1 VYKMTRKSIS
11 PSVIEKPQDS
21 KKTLAKLFTY
31 VTEVKWLFVCAIIL
45 TLSANGLQLLGPKL
59 TGNVI
64 DIISLNEDPNAW
76 NNVLVYVFWML
87 VLYILSS
94 ILMYA
99 LSSLMIYISQKIVV
113 RMRQDLF
120 NKFLD
125 LPVSYFDK
133 HQIGDMLSR
142 ISYDIDTI
150 NTSLSSD
157 LVQLF
162 GSMIVVI
169 GAFMMML
176 WISLPLLS
184 VFFITIPLSILTTR
198 YLAKRTR
205 PLFRE
210 RSRKLGDMNGYV
222 EETIS
227 GLKTIKAYSQQDTM
241 YSNFKD
247 KNNDASEAYYKAD
260 YYGSIVGPT
269 VGFINNISLTLISVF
284 GSILFLFNM
293 ITIGNISSFLLYS
306 RKFSGPISESAN
318 MIAELQSTLAA
329 AERVFRVLD
338 EPIEKIVENPII
350 LNKPIQGHVQFDQV
364 SFRYLPNKPVLKD
377 VNLNIK
383 PGSLVAIV
391 GPTGAGKTTLI
402 NLIMRFYS
410 PDSGRILID
419 NVDIA
424 QLSQEELRSTFSM
437 VLQDSWL
444 FHGSIYDNL
453 IYGNEHAT
461 KEEVIRIAKEVHI
474 HNFIER
480 TKNGYD
486 TLISDDGVNISKGQR
501 QLITIARAMLA
512 NKPMIILDEAT
523 SNVDTLT
530 EKRIQSAM
538 IKLMQN
544 KTCFVIAH
552 RLSTIINA
560 DIICV
565 VHDGNVVEQGNH
577 HDLMAKKGHYYHLYM
592 AQFA

>member
-1 VYKMTRKSIS
+1 MSRRSSS
-11 PSVIEKPQDS
+11 PSVIEKPQDT
-21 KKTLAKLFTY
+21 KKTLRKLLTY
-31 VTEVKWLFVCAIIL
+31 VKEVKWLFILAIIL
-45 TLSANGLQLLGPKL
+45 TLIANGLQLLGPFL

-64 DIISLNEDPNAW
+64 DLISDINQI
-76 NNVLVYVFWML
+76 NVWEKVIQL
-87 VLYILSS
+87 VLLMFIVYLISS
-94 ILMYA
+94 ILMYL
-99 LSSLMIYISQKIVV
+99 LSSLMITISQKIVV
-113 RMRQDLF
+113 NMRQDLF
-120 NKFLD
+120 NKFVD
-125 LPVSYFDK
+125 LPISYFDR
-133 HQIGDMLSR
+133 HQIGDLLSR

-162 GSMIVVI
+162 GSFVVVI
-169 GAFMMML
+169 GAFVMML

-184 VFFITIPLSILTTR
+184 VFFITIPLSIFTTQ

-205 PLFRE
+205 PLFRD
-210 RSRKLGDMNGYV
+210 RSRKLGDMNGFV

-227 GLKTIKAYSQQDTM
+227 GLKTIKAYSQQDSM
-241 YSNFKD
+241 FEDFKQ
-247 KNNDASEAYYKAD
+247 KNKDASDAYYKAD

-284 GSILFLFNM
+284 GSILFLLNF

-318 MIAELQSTLAA
+318 MVAELQSTLAA

-338 EPIEKIVENPII
+338 EPIEKDIEHPI
-350 LNKPIQGHVQFDQV
+350 LLDQPIHGDIQFKQV
-364 SFRYLPNKPVLKD
+364 DFGYYVDKPVLKD

-383 PGSLVAIV
+383 AGSLVAIV

-402 NLIMRFYS
+402 NLLMRFYS
-410 PDSGRILID
+410 PDHGMIL
-419 NVDIA
+419 VDGKDISK
-424 QLSQEELRSTFSM
+424 LSTHDLRSSFAM

-453 IYGNEHAT
+453 IYGNEHASM
-461 KEEVIRIAKEVHI
+461 EDVIRIAKEVHI

-480 TKNGYD
+480 SKNGYE
-486 TLISDDGVNISKGQR
+486 TLISDDGVNLSKGQR

-512 NKPMIILDEAT
+512 KKPMIILDEAT

-538 IKLMQN
+538 QKLMHD

-560 DIICV
+560 DIILV
-565 VHDGNVVEQGNH
+565 VHDGNIVEQGTH
-577 HDLMAKKGHYYHLYM
+577 KELMLNKGHYYHLYM

>member
-1 VYKMTRKSIS
+1 MSRRSSS
-11 PSVIEKPQDS
+11 PTVIEKPQDT
-21 KKTLAKLFTY
+21 KKTLRTLFTY
-31 VTEVKWLFVCAIIL
+31 VKDVKWLFVLAIVL
-45 TLSANGLQLLGPKL
+45 TLVANGLQLLGPYL

-64 DIISLNEDPNAW
+64 DLISDTTQI
-76 NNVLVYVFWML
+76 NVWDRVVQLVGLMFIVYL
-87 VLYILSS
+87 VSS
-94 ILMYA
+94 ILMYV
-99 LSSLMIYISQKIVV
+99 LSSLMITISQKIVV
-113 RMRQDLF
+113 KMRQDLF
-120 NKFLD
+120 NKFVD
-125 LPVSYFDK
+125 LSISYFDR
-133 HQIGDMLSR
+133 HQIGDLLSR

-162 GSMIVVI
+162 GSFVVVI
-169 GAFMMML
+169 GAFVMML

-184 VFFITIPLSILTTR
+184 VFFITIPLSILTTQ
-198 YLAKRTR
+198 YLTKRTR
-205 PLFRE
+205 PLFRD
-210 RSRKLGDMNGYV
+210 RSRKLGDMNGFV

-227 GLKTIKAYSQQDTM
+227 GLKTIKAYSQQDSM
-241 YSNFKD
+241 YDDFKQ
-247 KNNDASEAYYKAD
+247 KNKDASDAYYKAD

-284 GSILFLFNM
+284 GSILFLFSF

-318 MIAELQSTLAA
+318 MVAELQSTLAA

-338 EPIEKIVENPII
+338 EPIEKDIENPIQ
-350 LNKPIQGHVQFDQV
+350 LDKPVQGDIQFNQV
-364 SFRYLPNKPVLKD
+364 NFGYYSDKPVLKD

-383 PGSLVAIV
+383 AGSLVAIV

-402 NLIMRFYS
+402 NLLMRFYT
-410 PDSGRILID
+410 PNSGKIY
-419 NVDIA
+419 VDGKDIS
-424 QLSQEELRSTFSM
+424 QLSTHDLRSSFSM

-453 IYGNEHAT
+453 IYGNEHAS
-461 KEEVIRIAKEVHI
+461 KEDVIRIAKEVHI

-480 TKNGYD
+480 SKYGYD
-486 TLISDDGVNISKGQR
+486 TLISDDGVNLSKGQR

-538 IKLMQN
+538 KKLMYD

-560 DIICV
+560 DIILV
-565 VHDGNVVEQGNH
+565 VHDGNIVEQGTH
-577 HDLMAKKGHYYHLYM
+577 QTLMSNKGHYYHLYM

>member
-1 VYKMTRKSIS
+1 MSRRSSS
-11 PSVIEKPQDS
+11 PTVIEKPQDT
-21 KKTLAKLFTY
+21 KKTLRKLFTY
-31 VTEVKWLFVCAIIL
+31 VKEVKWLFILAIIL
-45 TLSANGLQLLGPKL
+45 TLIANGLQLLGPFL

-64 DIISLNEDPNAW
+64 DLISDINQI
-76 NNVLVYVFWML
+76 NVWEKVIQL
-87 VLYILSS
+87 VLLMFIVYLVSS
-94 ILMYA
+94 ILMYL
-99 LSSLMIYISQKIVV
+99 LSSLMITISQKIVV
-113 RMRQDLF
+113 NMRQDLF
-120 NKFLD
+120 NKFVD
-125 LPVSYFDK
+125 LPISYFDR
-133 HQIGDMLSR
+133 HQIGDLLSR

-162 GSMIVVI
+162 GSFVVVI
-169 GAFMMML
+169 GAFVMML

-184 VFFITIPLSILTTR
+184 VFFITIPLSIFTTQ

-205 PLFRE
+205 PLFRD
-210 RSRKLGDMNGYV
+210 RSRKLGDMNGFV

-227 GLKTIKAYSQQDTM
+227 GLKTIKAYSQQDSM
-241 YSNFKD
+241 FDDFKQ
-247 KNNDASEAYYKAD
+247 KNKDASDAYYKAD

-284 GSILFLFNM
+284 GSILFLFNF

-318 MIAELQSTLAA
+318 MVAELQSTLAA

-338 EPIEKIVENPII
+338 EPIEKDIEH
-350 LNKPIQGHVQFDQV
+350 PIQLDQPIHGDIQFKQV
-364 SFRYLPNKPVLKD
+364 DFGYYVDKPVLKD
-377 VNLNIK
+377 VNLDIK
-383 PGSLVAIV
+383 AGSLVAIV

-402 NLIMRFYS
+402 NLLMRFYS
-410 PDSGRILID
+410 PDHGMIL
-419 NVDIA
+419 VDGKDISK
-424 QLSQEELRSTFSM
+424 LSTHDLRSSFAM

-453 IYGNEHAT
+453 IYGNEHASM
-461 KEEVIRIAKEVHI
+461 EDVIRIAKEVHI

-480 TKNGYD
+480 SKNGYE
-486 TLISDDGVNISKGQR
+486 TLISDDGVNLSKGQR

-538 IKLMQN
+538 QKLMHD

-560 DIICV
+560 DIILV
-565 VHDGNVVEQGNH
+565 VHDGNIVEQGTHNE
-577 HDLMAKKGHYYHLYM
+577 LMLNKGHYYHLYM

>member
-1 VYKMTRKSIS
+1 MTRKSIS
-11 PSVIEKPQDS
+11 PSVIEKPQDT
-21 KKTLAKLFTY
+21 KQTLIKLFSY
-31 VTEVKWLFVCAIIL
+31 VNDVKWLFVVAIVL
-45 TLSANGLQLLGPKL
+45 TISANALQLLGPYL

-64 DIISLNEDPNAW
+64 DLISQPSDQVW
-76 NNVLVYVFWML
+76 NMVIQNILWMLGVYV
-87 VLYILSS
+87 LSS
-94 ILMYA
+94 VLMYA

-113 RMRQDLF
+113 NMRQDLSD
-120 NKFLD
+120 KFLD

-150 NTSLSSD
+150 NTSLSTD

-162 GSMIVVI
+162 GSFIVVI
-169 GAFMMML
+169 GAFGMML
-176 WISLPLLS
+176 WISLPLLT
-184 VFFITIPLSILTTR
+184 VFFITIPLSILTTSF
-198 YLAKRTR
+198 LTKRTR

-222 EETIS
+222 EETLS

-241 YSNFKD
+241 YSSFKE
-247 KNNDASEAYYKAD
+247 KNYEASEAYYKAD

-284 GSILFLFNM
+284 GSILYLVNM
-293 ITIGNISSFLLYS
+293 ISIGNISSFILYS
-306 RKFSGPISESAN
+306 RKFSGPISEAAN

-329 AERVFRVLD
+329 AERVFRVLN
-338 EPIEKIVENPII
+338 EPIEVDVQTSIE
-350 LNKPIQGHVQFDQV
+350 LNDDVQGDVQFEHV
-364 SFRYLPNKPVLKD
+364 NFSYLPNKPVLKD
-377 VNLNIK
+377 VNLEVK
-383 PGSLVAIV
+383 AGSLVAIV

-402 NLIMRFYS
+402 NLIMRFYQ
-410 PDSGRILID
+410 PDSGIIR
-419 NVDIA
+419 VDGNDISKLTLN
-424 QLSQEELRSTFSM
+424 QLRTKFSM

-444 FHGSIYDNL
+444 FHGSIYENL

-461 KEEVIRIAKEVHI
+461 KEDVIRIAKEVHI

-480 TKNGYD
+480 CKDGYD
-486 TLISDDGVNISKGQR
+486 TLVTDDGVNLSKGQR

-538 IKLMQN
+538 KKLMAG

-560 DIICV
+560 DIILV
-565 VHDGNVVEQGNH
+565 VHDGNIVEQGS
-577 HDLMAKKGHYYHLYM
+577 HDELMLKKGHYYHLYM

>member
-1 VYKMTRKSIS
+1 MTRKSIN
-11 PSVIEKPQDS
+11 PSVIEKPHDTKQ
-21 KKTLAKLFTY
+21 TLKKLFSY
-31 VTEVKWLFVCAIIL
+31 VNNVKWLFIVAIIL
-45 TLSANGLQLLGPKL
+45 TISANALQLLGPYL

-64 DIISLNEDPNAW
+64 DLISKPSDQIW
-76 NNVLVYVFWML
+76 NLVIQNILSMLGVYV
-87 VLYILSS
+87 LSS

-113 RMRQDLF
+113 KMRQDLSD
-120 NKFLD
+120 KFLD

-162 GSMIVVI
+162 GSFIVVL
-169 GAFMMML
+169 GAFGMML
-176 WISLPLLS
+176 WISLPLLT
-184 VFFITIPLSILTTR
+184 VFFITIPLSILTTSF
-198 YLAKRTR
+198 LTQRTR

-222 EETIS
+222 EETLS

-241 YSNFKD
+241 YSTFKG
-247 KNNDASEAYYKAD
+247 KNYEASEAYYKAD

-284 GSILFLFNM
+284 GSILYLFNM
-293 ITIGNISSFLLYS
+293 ISIGNISSFILYS
-306 RKFSGPISESAN
+306 RKFSGPISEAAN

-329 AERVFRVLD
+329 AERVFRVLN
-338 EPIEKIVENPII
+338 EPIEYDVQTSIE
-350 LNKPIQGHVQFDQV
+350 LTQDIQGNIQFEHVNF
-364 SFRYLPNKPVLKD
+364 SYIPNKPVLKD
-377 VNLNIK
+377 VNLDIK
-383 PGSLVAIV
+383 AGSLVAIV

-402 NLIMRFYS
+402 NLIMRFYQ
-410 PDSGRILID
+410 PDSGIIR
-419 NVDIA
+419 VDGNDISKLTLN
-424 QLSQEELRSTFSM
+424 QVRTKFSM

-444 FHGSIYDNL
+444 FHGSIYENL

-461 KEEVIRIAKEVHI
+461 KEDVIRIAKEVHI

-480 TKNGYD
+480 CKDGYD
-486 TLISDDGVNISKGQR
+486 ILITDDGVNLSKGQR

-538 IKLMQN
+538 KKLMAD

-560 DIICV
+560 DIILV
-565 VHDGNVVEQGNH
+565 VHDGNIVEQGS
-577 HDLMAKKGHYYHLYM
+577 HDELILKKGHYYHLYM
-592 AQFA
+592 AQFS

>member
-1 VYKMTRKSIS
+1 MTRKSIS
-11 PSVIEKPQDS
+11 PSVIEKPQDT
-21 KKTLAKLFTY
+21 KQTLIKLFSY
-31 VTEVKWLFVCAIIL
+31 VNDVKWLFVVAIVL
-45 TLSANGLQLLGPKL
+45 TISANALQLLGPYL

-64 DIISLNEDPNAW
+64 DLISQPSDQVW
-76 NNVLVYVFWML
+76 NMVIRNILWMLGVYV
-87 VLYILSS
+87 LSS
-94 ILMYA
+94 VLMYA

-113 RMRQDLF
+113 NMRQDLSD
-120 NKFLD
+120 KFLD

-150 NTSLSSD
+150 NTSLSTD

-162 GSMIVVI
+162 GSFIVVI
-169 GAFMMML
+169 GAFGMML
-176 WISLPLLS
+176 WISLPLLT
-184 VFFITIPLSILTTR
+184 VFFITIPLSILTTSF
-198 YLAKRTR
+198 LTKRTR

-222 EETIS
+222 EETLS

-241 YSNFKD
+241 YSSFKE
-247 KNNDASEAYYKAD
+247 KNYEASEAYYKAD

-284 GSILFLFNM
+284 GSILYLVNM
-293 ITIGNISSFLLYS
+293 ISIGNISSFILYS
-306 RKFSGPISESAN
+306 RKFSGPISEAAN

-329 AERVFRVLD
+329 AERVFRVLN
-338 EPIEKIVENPII
+338 EPIEVDVQTSIE
-350 LNKPIQGHVQFDQV
+350 LNDDVQGDVQFEHV
-364 SFRYLPNKPVLKD
+364 NFSYLPNKPVLKD
-377 VNLNIK
+377 VNLEVK
-383 PGSLVAIV
+383 AGSLVAIV

-402 NLIMRFYS
+402 NLIMRFYQ
-410 PDSGRILID
+410 PDSGIIR
-419 NVDIA
+419 VDGNDISKLTLN
-424 QLSQEELRSTFSM
+424 QLRTKFSM

-444 FHGSIYDNL
+444 FHGSIYENL

-461 KEEVIRIAKEVHI
+461 KEDVIRIAKEVHI

-480 TKNGYD
+480 CKDGYD
-486 TLISDDGVNISKGQR
+486 TLVTDDGVNLSKGQR

-538 IKLMQN
+538 KKLMAG

-560 DIICV
+560 DIILV
-565 VHDGNVVEQGNH
+565 VHDGNIVEQGS
-577 HDLMAKKGHYYHLYM
+577 HDELMLKKGHYYHLYM

>member
-1 VYKMTRKSIS
+1 MTRKSIS
-11 PSVIEKPQDS
+11 PSVIEKPQDT
-21 KKTLAKLFTY
+21 KQTLIKLFSY
-31 VTEVKWLFVCAIIL
+31 VNDVKWLFVVAIVL
-45 TLSANGLQLLGPKL
+45 TISANALQLLGPYL

-64 DIISLNEDPNAW
+64 DLISQPSDQVW
-76 NNVLVYVFWML
+76 NMVIQNILWMLGVYV
-87 VLYILSS
+87 LSS

-113 RMRQDLF
+113 NMRQDLSD
-120 NKFLD
+120 KFLD

-150 NTSLSSD
+150 NTSLSTD

-162 GSMIVVI
+162 GSFIVVI
-169 GAFMMML
+169 GAFGMML
-176 WISLPLLS
+176 WISLPLLT
-184 VFFITIPLSILTTR
+184 VFFITIPLSILTTSF
-198 YLAKRTR
+198 LTKRTR

-222 EETIS
+222 EETLS

-241 YSNFKD
+241 YSSFKE
-247 KNNDASEAYYKAD
+247 KNYEASEAYYKAD

-284 GSILFLFNM
+284 GSILYLVNM
-293 ITIGNISSFLLYS
+293 ISIGNISSFILYS
-306 RKFSGPISESAN
+306 RKFSGPISEAAN

-329 AERVFRVLD
+329 AERVFRVLN
-338 EPIEKIVENPII
+338 EPIEVDVQTSIE
-350 LNKPIQGHVQFDQV
+350 LNDDVQGDVQFEHV
-364 SFRYLPNKPVLKD
+364 NFSYLPNKPVLKD
-377 VNLNIK
+377 VNLEVK
-383 PGSLVAIV
+383 AGSLVAIV

-402 NLIMRFYS
+402 NLIMRFYQL
-410 PDSGRILID
+410 DSGIIR
-419 NVDIA
+419 VDGNDISKLTLN
-424 QLSQEELRSTFSM
+424 QLRTKFSM

-444 FHGSIYDNL
+444 FHGSIYENL

-461 KEEVIRIAKEVHI
+461 KEDVIRIAKEVHI

-480 TKNGYD
+480 CKDGYD
-486 TLISDDGVNISKGQR
+486 TLVTDDGVNLSKGQR

-538 IKLMQN
+538 KKLMAG

-560 DIICV
+560 DIILV
-565 VHDGNVVEQGNH
+565 VHDGNIVEQGS
-577 HDLMAKKGHYYHLYM
+577 HDELMLKKGHYYHLYM

>member
-1 VYKMTRKSIS
+1 MTRKSIS

-21 KKTLAKLFTY
+21 KKTLTKLFTY
-31 VTEVKWLFVCAIIL
+31 VTEVKWLFICAIIL

-59 TGNVI
+59 TGIVI
-64 DIISLNEDPNAW
+64 DIISVNQDPNAW
-76 NNVLVYVFWML
+76 ENVLFYVFWML
-87 VLYILSS
+87 VLYIISS

-169 GAFMMML
+169 GAFVMML
-176 WISLPLLS
+176 WISLPLLT

-198 YLAKRTR
+198 FLSKRTR

-241 YSNFKD
+241 YSNFKE
-247 KNNDASEAYYKAD
+247 KNYDASEAYYKAD

-338 EPIEKIVENPII
+338 EPIEKIVENPLI
-350 LNKPIQGHVQFDQV
+350 LNKPIQGHVQFENV
-364 SFRYLPNKPVLKD
+364 SFGYLPNKPVLKD

-461 KEEVIRIAKEVHI
+461 KEDVIRIAKEVHI

>member
-1 VYKMTRKSIS
+1 MTRKSIS

-21 KKTLAKLFTY
+21 KKTLTKLFTY
-31 VTEVKWLFVCAIIL
+31 VTEVKWLFICAIIL

-64 DIISLNEDPNAW
+64 DIISVNQDPNAW
-76 NNVLVYVFWML
+76 ENVLFYVFWML
-87 VLYILSS
+87 VLYIISS

-162 GSMIVVI
+162 GSMIVVV
-169 GAFMMML
+169 GAFFMML
-176 WISLPLLS
+176 WISLPLLT

-198 YLAKRTR
+198 FLTKRTR

-241 YSNFKD
+241 FSNFKE
-247 KNNDASEAYYKAD
+247 KNYDASEAYYKAD

-338 EPIEKIVENPII
+338 EPIEKIVENPLI
-350 LNKPIQGHVQFDQV
+350 LNKPIQGHVQFENV
-364 SFRYLPNKPVLKD
+364 SFGYLPNKSVLKD

-461 KEEVIRIAKEVHI
+461 KEDVIRIAKEVHI

>member
-1 VYKMTRKSIS
+1 MTRKSIS
-11 PSVIEKPQDS
+11 PSVIEKPQDT
-21 KKTLAKLFTY
+21 KQTLIKLFSY
-31 VTEVKWLFVCAIIL
+31 VNDVKWLFVVAIVL
-45 TLSANGLQLLGPKL
+45 TISANALQLLGPFL

-64 DIISLNEDPNAW
+64 DLISQPSDQVW
-76 NNVLVYVFWML
+76 NMVIQNILWMLGVYV
-87 VLYILSS
+87 LSS
-94 ILMYA
+94 VLMYA

-113 RMRQDLF
+113 NMRQDLSD
-120 NKFLD
+120 KFLD

-150 NTSLSSD
+150 NTSLSTD

-162 GSMIVVI
+162 GSFIVVI
-169 GAFMMML
+169 GAFGMML
-176 WISLPLLS
+176 WISLPLLT
-184 VFFITIPLSILTTR
+184 VFFITIPLSILTTSF
-198 YLAKRTR
+198 LTKRTR

-222 EETIS
+222 EETLS

-241 YSNFKD
+241 YSSFKE
-247 KNNDASEAYYKAD
+247 KNYEASEAYYKAD

-284 GSILFLFNM
+284 GSILYLVNM
-293 ITIGNISSFLLYS
+293 ISIGNISSFILYS
-306 RKFSGPISESAN
+306 RKFSGPISEAAN

-329 AERVFRVLD
+329 AERVFRVLN
-338 EPIEKIVENPII
+338 EPIEVDVQTSIE
-350 LNKPIQGHVQFDQV
+350 LNDDVQGDVQFEHV
-364 SFRYLPNKPVLKD
+364 NFSYLPNKPVLKD
-377 VNLNIK
+377 VNLEVK
-383 PGSLVAIV
+383 AGSLVAIV

-402 NLIMRFYS
+402 NLIMRFYQL
-410 PDSGRILID
+410 DSGIIR
-419 NVDIA
+419 VDGNDISKLTLN
-424 QLSQEELRSTFSM
+424 QLRTKFSM

-444 FHGSIYDNL
+444 FHGSIYENL

-461 KEEVIRIAKEVHI
+461 KEDVIRIAKEVHI

-480 TKNGYD
+480 CKDGYD
-486 TLISDDGVNISKGQR
+486 TLVTDDGVNLSKGQR

-538 IKLMQN
+538 KKLMAG

-560 DIICV
+560 DIILV
-565 VHDGNVVEQGNH
+565 VHDGNIVEQGS
-577 HDLMAKKGHYYHLYM
+577 HDELMLKKGHYYHLYM

>member
-1 VYKMTRKSIS
+1 MTRKSIS
-11 PSVIEKPQDS
+11 PSVIEKPQDT
-21 KKTLAKLFTY
+21 KQTLIKLFSY
-31 VTEVKWLFVCAIIL
+31 VNDVKWLFVVAIVL
-45 TLSANGLQLLGPKL
+45 TISANALQLLGPFL

-64 DIISLNEDPNAW
+64 DLISQPSDQVW
-76 NNVLVYVFWML
+76 NMVIQNILWMLGVYV
-87 VLYILSS
+87 LSS
-94 ILMYA
+94 VLMYA

-113 RMRQDLF
+113 NMRQDLSD
-120 NKFLD
+120 KFLD

-150 NTSLSSD
+150 NTSLSTD

-162 GSMIVVI
+162 GSFIVVI
-169 GAFMMML
+169 GAFGMML
-176 WISLPLLS
+176 WISLPLLT
-184 VFFITIPLSILTTR
+184 VFFITIPLSILTTSF
-198 YLAKRTR
+198 LTKRTR

-222 EETIS
+222 EETLS

-241 YSNFKD
+241 YSSFKE
-247 KNNDASEAYYKAD
+247 KNYEASEAYYKAD

-284 GSILFLFNM
+284 GSILYLVNM
-293 ITIGNISSFLLYS
+293 ISIGNISSFILYS
-306 RKFSGPISESAN
+306 RKFSGPISEAAN

-329 AERVFRVLD
+329 AERVFRVLN
-338 EPIEKIVENPII
+338 EPIEVDVQTSIE
-350 LNKPIQGHVQFDQV
+350 LNDDVQGDVQFEHV
-364 SFRYLPNKPVLKD
+364 NFSYLSNKPVLKD
-377 VNLNIK
+377 VNLEVK
-383 PGSLVAIV
+383 AGSLVAIV

-402 NLIMRFYS
+402 NLIMRFYQ
-410 PDSGRILID
+410 PDSGIIR
-419 NVDIA
+419 VDGNDISKLTLN
-424 QLSQEELRSTFSM
+424 QLRTKFSM

-444 FHGSIYDNL
+444 FHGSIYENL

-461 KEEVIRIAKEVHI
+461 KEDVIRIAKEVHI

-480 TKNGYD
+480 CKDGYD
-486 TLISDDGVNISKGQR
+486 TLVTDDGVNLSKGQR

-538 IKLMQN
+538 KKLMAG

-560 DIICV
+560 DIILV
-565 VHDGNVVEQGNH
+565 VHDGNIVEQGS
-577 HDLMAKKGHYYHLYM
+577 HDELMLKKGHYYHLYM

>member
-1 VYKMTRKSIS
+1 MTRKSIS
-11 PSVIEKPQDS
+11 PSVIEKPQDT
-21 KKTLAKLFTY
+21 KQTLIKLFSY
-31 VTEVKWLFVCAIIL
+31 VNDVKWLFVVAIVL
-45 TLSANGLQLLGPKL
+45 TISANALQLLGPYL

-64 DIISLNEDPNAW
+64 DLISQPSDQVW
-76 NNVLVYVFWML
+76 NMVIQNILWMLGVYV
-87 VLYILSS
+87 LSS
-94 ILMYA
+94 VLMYA

-113 RMRQDLF
+113 NMRQDLS

-150 NTSLSSD
+150 NTSLSTD

-162 GSMIVVI
+162 GSFIVVI
-169 GAFMMML
+169 GAFGMML
-176 WISLPLLS
+176 WISLPLLT
-184 VFFITIPLSILTTR
+184 VFFITIPLSILTTSF
-198 YLAKRTR
+198 LTKRTR

-222 EETIS
+222 EETLS

-241 YSNFKD
+241 YSSFKE
-247 KNNDASEAYYKAD
+247 KNYEASEAYYKAD

-284 GSILFLFNM
+284 GSILYLVNM
-293 ITIGNISSFLLYS
+293 ISIGNISSFILYS
-306 RKFSGPISESAN
+306 RKFSGPISEAAN

-329 AERVFRVLD
+329 AERVFRVLN
-338 EPIEKIVENPII
+338 EPIEVDVQTSIE
-350 LNKPIQGHVQFDQV
+350 LNDDVQGDVQFEHV
-364 SFRYLPNKPVLKD
+364 NFSYLPNKPVLKD
-377 VNLNIK
+377 VNLEVK
-383 PGSLVAIV
+383 AGSLVAIV

-402 NLIMRFYS
+402 NLIMRFYQ
-410 PDSGRILID
+410 PDSGIIR
-419 NVDIA
+419 VDGNDISKLTLN
-424 QLSQEELRSTFSM
+424 QLRTKFSM

-444 FHGSIYDNL
+444 FHGSIYENL

-461 KEEVIRIAKEVHI
+461 KEDVIRIAKEVHI

-480 TKNGYD
+480 CKDGYD
-486 TLISDDGVNISKGQR
+486 TLVTDDGVNLSKGQR

-538 IKLMQN
+538 KKLMAG

-560 DIICV
+560 DIILV
-565 VHDGNVVEQGNH
+565 VHDGNIVEQGSHNE
-577 HDLMAKKGHYYHLYM
+577 LMLKKGHYYHLYM

>member
-1 VYKMTRKSIS
+1 MTRKSIS

-21 KKTLAKLFTY
+21 KKTLTKLFTY
-31 VTEVKWLFVCAIIL
+31 VTEVKWLFICAIIL

-64 DIISLNEDPNAW
+64 DIISVNQDPNAW
-76 NNVLVYVFWML
+76 ENVLFYVFWML
-87 VLYILSS
+87 VLYIISS

-162 GSMIVVI
+162 GSMIVVV
-169 GAFMMML
+169 GAFFMML
-176 WISLPLLS
+176 WISLPLLT

-198 YLAKRTR
+198 FLTKRTR

-241 YSNFKD
+241 FSNFKE
-247 KNNDASEAYYKAD
+247 KNYDASEAYYKAD

-338 EPIEKIVENPII
+338 EPIEKIVENPLI
-350 LNKPIQGHVQFDQV
+350 LNKPIQGHVQFENV
-364 SFRYLPNKPVLKD
+364 SFGYLPNKPVLKD
-377 VNLNIK
+377 VNLNIR

-461 KEEVIRIAKEVHI
+461 KEDVIRIAKEVHI

>member
-1 VYKMTRKSIS
+1 MTRKSIS
-11 PSVIEKPQDS
+11 PSVIEKPQDT
-21 KKTLAKLFTY
+21 KQTLIKLFSY
-31 VTEVKWLFVCAIIL
+31 VNDVKWLFVVAIVL
-45 TLSANGLQLLGPKL
+45 TISANALQLLGPYL

-64 DIISLNEDPNAW
+64 DLISQPSDQVW
-76 NNVLVYVFWML
+76 NMVIQNILWMLGVYV
-87 VLYILSS
+87 LSS

-113 RMRQDLF
+113 NMRQDLSD
-120 NKFLD
+120 KFLD

-150 NTSLSSD
+150 NTSLSTD

-162 GSMIVVI
+162 GSFIVVI
-169 GAFMMML
+169 GAFGMML
-176 WISLPLLS
+176 WISLPLLT
-184 VFFITIPLSILTTR
+184 VFFITIPLSILTTSF
-198 YLAKRTR
+198 LTKRTR

-222 EETIS
+222 EETLS

-241 YSNFKD
+241 YSRFKE
-247 KNNDASEAYYKAD
+247 KNYEASEAYYKAD

-284 GSILFLFNM
+284 GSILYLVNM
-293 ITIGNISSFLLYS
+293 ISIGNISSFILYS
-306 RKFSGPISESAN
+306 RKFSGPISEAAN

-329 AERVFRVLD
+329 AERVFRVLN
-338 EPIEKIVENPII
+338 EPIEVDVQTSIE
-350 LNKPIQGHVQFDQV
+350 LNDDVQGDVQFEHV
-364 SFRYLPNKPVLKD
+364 NFSYLPNKPVLKD
-377 VNLNIK
+377 VNLEVK
-383 PGSLVAIV
+383 AGSLVAIV

-402 NLIMRFYS
+402 NLIMRFYQ
-410 PDSGRILID
+410 PDSGIIR
-419 NVDIA
+419 VDGNDISKLTLN
-424 QLSQEELRSTFSM
+424 QLRTKFSM

-444 FHGSIYDNL
+444 FHGSIYENL

-461 KEEVIRIAKEVHI
+461 KEDVIRIAKEVHI

-480 TKNGYD
+480 CKDGYD
-486 TLISDDGVNISKGQR
+486 TLVTDDGVNLSKGQR

-538 IKLMQN
+538 KKLMAG

-560 DIICV
+560 DIILV
-565 VHDGNVVEQGNH
+565 VHDGNIVEQGS
-577 HDLMAKKGHYYHLYM
+577 HDELMLKKGHYYHLYM

>member
-1 VYKMTRKSIS
+1 MTRKSIS

-21 KKTLAKLFTY
+21 KKTLTKLFTY
-31 VTEVKWLFVCAIIL
+31 VTEVKWLFICAIIL

-64 DIISLNEDPNAW
+64 DIISVNQDPNAW
-76 NNVLVYVFWML
+76 ENVLFYVFWML
-87 VLYILSS
+87 VLYIISS

-125 LPVSYFDK
+125 LPVSYFDE

-162 GSMIVVI
+162 GSMIVVV
-169 GAFMMML
+169 GAFFMML
-176 WISLPLLS
+176 WISLPLLT

-198 YLAKRTR
+198 FLTKRTR

-241 YSNFKD
+241 FSNFKE
-247 KNNDASEAYYKAD
+247 KNYDASEAYYKAD

-338 EPIEKIVENPII
+338 EPIEKIVENPLI
-350 LNKPIQGHVQFDQV
+350 LNKPIQGHVQFENV
-364 SFRYLPNKPVLKD
+364 SFGYLPNKPVLKD

-461 KEEVIRIAKEVHI
+461 KEDVIRIAKEVHI

>member
-1 VYKMTRKSIS
+1 MTRKSIS

-21 KKTLAKLFTY
+21 KKTLTKLFTY
-31 VTEVKWLFVCAIIL
+31 VTEVKWLFICAIIL

-64 DIISLNEDPNAW
+64 DIISVNQDPNAW
-76 NNVLVYVFWML
+76 ENVLFYVFCML
-87 VLYILSS
+87 VLYIISS

-162 GSMIVVI
+162 GSMIVVV
-169 GAFMMML
+169 GAFFMML
-176 WISLPLLS
+176 WISLPLLT

-198 YLAKRTR
+198 FLTKRTR

-241 YSNFKD
+241 FSNFKE
-247 KNNDASEAYYKAD
+247 KNYDASEAYYKAD

-338 EPIEKIVENPII
+338 EPIEKIVENPLI
-350 LNKPIQGHVQFDQV
+350 LNKPIQGHVQFENV
-364 SFRYLPNKPVLKD
+364 SFGYLPNKPVLKD

-461 KEEVIRIAKEVHI
+461 KEDVIRIAKVVHI

>member
-1 VYKMTRKSIS
+1 MTRKSIS

-21 KKTLAKLFTY
+21 KKTLTKLFTY
-31 VTEVKWLFVCAIIL
+31 VTEVKWLFICAIIL

-64 DIISLNEDPNAW
+64 DIISVNQDPNAW
-76 NNVLVYVFWML
+76 ENVLFYVFWML
-87 VLYILSS
+87 VLYIISS

-99 LSSLMIYISQKIVV
+99 LSSSMIYISQKIVV

-162 GSMIVVI
+162 GSMIVVV
-169 GAFMMML
+169 GAFFMML
-176 WISLPLLS
+176 WISLPLLT

-198 YLAKRTR
+198 FLTKRTR

-241 YSNFKD
+241 FSNFKE
-247 KNNDASEAYYKAD
+247 KNYDASEAYYKAD

-338 EPIEKIVENPII
+338 EPIEKIVENPLI
-350 LNKPIQGHVQFDQV
+350 LNKPIQGHVQFENV
-364 SFRYLPNKPVLKD
+364 SFGYLPNKPVLKD

-461 KEEVIRIAKEVHI
+461 KEDVIRIAKEVHI

>member
-1 VYKMTRKSIS
+1 MTRKSIS

-21 KKTLAKLFTY
+21 KKTLTKLFTY
-31 VTEVKWLFVCAIIL
+31 VTEVKWLFICAIIL

-64 DIISLNEDPNAW
+64 DIISVNQDPNARE
-76 NNVLVYVFWML
+76 NVLIYVFWML
-87 VLYILSS
+87 VLYIISS

-162 GSMIVVI
+162 GSMIVVV
-169 GAFMMML
+169 GAFFMML
-176 WISLPLLS
+176 WISLPLLT

-198 YLAKRTR
+198 FLTKRTR

-241 YSNFKD
+241 FSNFKV
-247 KNNDASEAYYKAD
+247 KNYDASEAYYKAD

-284 GSILFLFNM
+284 GSNLFLFNM

-338 EPIEKIVENPII
+338 EPIEKIVENPLI
-350 LNKPIQGHVQFDQV
+350 LNKPIQGHVQFENV
-364 SFRYLPNKPVLKD
+364 SFGYLPNKPVLKD

-461 KEEVIRIAKEVHI
+461 KEDVIRIAKEVHI

>member
-1 VYKMTRKSIS
+1 MSRRSSS
-11 PSVIEKPQDS
+11 PTVIEKPQDT
-21 KKTLAKLFTY
+21 KKTLKTLFTY
-31 VTEVKWLFVCAIIL
+31 VKDVKLLFVLAIVL
-45 TLSANGLQLLGPKL
+45 TLVANGLQLLGPYL

-64 DIISLNEDPNAW
+64 DLISDNSQI
-76 NNVLVYVFWML
+76 NVWDRVVELVILMFIVYL
-87 VLYILSS
+87 VSS
-94 ILMYA
+94 ILMYV
-99 LSSLMIYISQKIVV
+99 LSSLMITISQKIVV
-113 RMRQDLF
+113 KMRQDLF
-120 NKFLD
+120 NKFVD
-125 LPVSYFDK
+125 LSISYFDR
-133 HQIGDMLSR
+133 HQIGDLLSR

-162 GSMIVVI
+162 GSFIVVI
-169 GAFMMML
+169 GAFLMML

-184 VFFITIPLSILTTR
+184 VFFITIPLSILTTQ
-198 YLAKRTR
+198 YLTKRTR
-205 PLFRE
+205 PLFRD
-210 RSRKLGDMNGYV
+210 RSRKLGDMNGFV

-227 GLKTIKAYSQQDTM
+227 GLKTIKAYSQQDSM
-241 YSNFKD
+241 YDDFKQ
-247 KNNDASEAYYKAD
+247 KNKDASDAYYKAD

-284 GSILFLFNM
+284 GSILFLFNF

-318 MIAELQSTLAA
+318 MVAELQSTLAA

-338 EPIEKIVENPII
+338 EPIEKDIENPIR
-350 LNKPIQGHVQFDQV
+350 LNKPVQGNIQFQQV
-364 SFRYLPNKPVLKD
+364 NFGYYPDKPVLKN
-377 VNLNIK
+377 VNLDIK
-383 PGSLVAIV
+383 AGSLVAIV

-402 NLIMRFYS
+402 NLIMRFYA
-410 PDSGRILID
+410 PNSGQIY
-419 NVDIA
+419 VDGKNIS
-424 QLSQEELRSTFSM
+424 QLSTHDLRSAFSM

-453 IYGNEHAT
+453 IYGNEHAS
-461 KEEVIRIAKEVHI
+461 KEDVIGIAKEVHI

-480 TKNGYD
+480 SKNGYD
-486 TLISDDGVNISKGQR
+486 TLISDDGVNLSKGQR

-538 IKLMQN
+538 KKLMHD

-560 DIICV
+560 DIILV
-565 VHDGNVVEQGNH
+565 VHDGNIVEQGTH
-577 HDLMAKKGHYYHLYM
+577 QDLMSNKGHYYHLYM

>member
-1 VYKMTRKSIS
+1 MTRKSIS
-11 PSVIEKPQDS
+11 PTVIEKPQDS

-31 VTEVKWLFVCAIIL
+31 VKEVKWLFMCAIIL
-45 TLSANGLQLLGPKL
+45 TISANGLQLLGPYL

-64 DIISLNEDPNAW
+64 DIISVNPDSNAW
-76 NNVLVYVFWML
+76 DRVLYYVFWML
-87 VLYILSS
+87 VLYIISS
-94 ILMYA
+94 VLMYA
-99 LSSLMIYISQKIVV
+99 LASLMIYISQKIVV
-113 RMRQDLF
+113 KMRQDLF

-125 LPVSYFDK
+125 LNVSYFDK

-169 GAFMMML
+169 GAFIMMF
-176 WISLPLLS
+176 WISLPLLT

-198 YLAKRTR
+198 FLSKRTR

-210 RSRKLGDMNGYV
+210 RSRKLGEMNGYV

-227 GLKTIKAYSQQDTM
+227 GLKTIKAYSQQESM
-241 YSNFKD
+241 YINFRE
-247 KNNDASEAYYKAD
+247 KNKEASEAYYKAD

-318 MIAELQSTLAA
+318 MVAELQSTLAA

-338 EPIEKIVENPII
+338 EPIETVVKNPIS
-350 LNKPIQGHVQFDQV
+350 LPKPAQGHIQFKNV
-364 SFRYLPNKPVLKD
+364 NFGYIPNNPVLKD
-377 VNLNIK
+377 VNLDIE

-391 GPTGAGKTTLI
+391 GPTGVGKTTLI

-410 PDSGRILID
+410 PDSGNIYVD
-419 NVDIA
+419 GVDISR
-424 QLSQEELRSTFSM
+424 LSQADLRSSFSL

-444 FHGSIYDNL
+444 FHGSIYENL

-461 KEEVIRIAKEVHI
+461 YDDVIRIAKEVHI

-486 TLISDDGVNISKGQR
+486 TLISDDGVNLSKGQR

-538 IKLMQN
+538 IKLMHE

-560 DIICV
+560 DTILV

-577 HDLMAKKGHYYHLYM
+577 TDLMAKKGHYYHLYM

>member
-1 VYKMTRKSIS
+1 MSRRSSS
-11 PSVIEKPQDS
+11 PSVIEKPQDT
-21 KKTLAKLFTY
+21 KKTLRKLLTY
-31 VTEVKWLFVCAIIL
+31 VKEVKWLFILAIIL
-45 TLSANGLQLLGPKL
+45 TLIANGLQLLGPFL

-64 DIISLNEDPNAW
+64 DLISDINQI
-76 NNVLVYVFWML
+76 NVWEKVIQL
-87 VLYILSS
+87 VLLMFIVYLISS
-94 ILMYA
+94 ILMYL
-99 LSSLMIYISQKIVV
+99 LSSLMITISQKIVV
-113 RMRQDLF
+113 NMRQDLF
-120 NKFLD
+120 NKFVD
-125 LPVSYFDK
+125 LPISYFDR
-133 HQIGDMLSR
+133 HQIGDLLSR

-162 GSMIVVI
+162 GSFVVVI
-169 GAFMMML
+169 GAFVMML

-184 VFFITIPLSILTTR
+184 VFFITIPLSIFTTQ

-205 PLFRE
+205 PLFRD
-210 RSRKLGDMNGYV
+210 RSRKLGDMNGFV

-227 GLKTIKAYSQQDTM
+227 GLKTIKAYSQQDSM
-241 YSNFKD
+241 FDDFKQ
-247 KNNDASEAYYKAD
+247 KNKDASDAYYKAD

-284 GSILFLFNM
+284 GSILFLLNF

-318 MIAELQSTLAA
+318 MVAELQSTLAA

-338 EPIEKIVENPII
+338 EPIEKDIEHPI
-350 LNKPIQGHVQFDQV
+350 LLDQPIHGDIQFKQV
-364 SFRYLPNKPVLKD
+364 DFGYYVDKPVLKD

-383 PGSLVAIV
+383 AGSLVAIV

-402 NLIMRFYS
+402 NLLMRFYS
-410 PDSGRILID
+410 PDHGMIL
-419 NVDIA
+419 VDGKDISK
-424 QLSQEELRSTFSM
+424 LSTHDLRSSFAM

-453 IYGNEHAT
+453 IYGNEHASM
-461 KEEVIRIAKEVHI
+461 EDVIRIAKEVHI

-480 TKNGYD
+480 SKNGYE
-486 TLISDDGVNISKGQR
+486 TLISDDGVNLSKGQR

-523 SNVDTLT
+523 SNVDTLA

-538 IKLMQN
+538 QKLMHD

-560 DIICV
+560 DIILV
-565 VHDGNVVEQGNH
+565 VHDGNIVEQGTH
-577 HDLMAKKGHYYHLYM
+577 KELMLNKGHYYHLYM

>member
-1 VYKMTRKSIS
+1 MTRKSIS

-21 KKTLAKLFTY
+21 KKTLTKLFTY

-64 DIISLNEDPNAW
+64 DIISVNQDPNAW
-76 NNVLVYVFWML
+76 ENVLFYVFWML
-87 VLYILSS
+87 ILYIISS

-162 GSMIVVI
+162 GSMIVVV
-169 GAFMMML
+169 GAFFMML
-176 WISLPLLS
+176 WISLPLLT

-198 YLAKRTR
+198 FLTKRTR

-241 YSNFKD
+241 FSNFKE
-247 KNNDASEAYYKAD
+247 KNYDASEAYYKAD

-329 AERVFRVLD
+329 AERVFKVLD
-338 EPIEKIVENPII
+338 EPIEKIVVNPLI
-350 LNKPIQGHVQFDQV
+350 LNKPIQGHVQFENV
-364 SFRYLPNKPVLKD
+364 SFGYLPNKPVLKD

-461 KEEVIRIAKEVHI
+461 KEDVIRIAKEVHI

>member
-1 VYKMTRKSIS
+1 MTRKSIS
-11 PSVIEKPQDS
+11 PSVIEKPQDT
-21 KKTLAKLFTY
+21 KQTLIKLFSY
-31 VTEVKWLFVCAIIL
+31 VNDVKWLFVVAIVL
-45 TLSANGLQLLGPKL
+45 TISANALQLLGPYL

-64 DIISLNEDPNAW
+64 DLISQPSDQVW
-76 NNVLVYVFWML
+76 NMVIQNILWMLGVYV
-87 VLYILSS
+87 LSS
-94 ILMYA
+94 VLMYA

-113 RMRQDLF
+113 NMRQDLSD
-120 NKFLD
+120 KFLD

-150 NTSLSSD
+150 NTSLSTD

-162 GSMIVVI
+162 GSFIVVI
-169 GAFMMML
+169 GAFGMML
-176 WISLPLLS
+176 WISLPLLT
-184 VFFITIPLSILTTR
+184 VFFITIPLSILTTSF
-198 YLAKRTR
+198 LTKRTR

-222 EETIS
+222 EETLS

-241 YSNFKD
+241 YSSFKE
-247 KNNDASEAYYKAD
+247 KNYEASEAYYKAD

-284 GSILFLFNM
+284 GSILYLVNM
-293 ITIGNISSFLLYS
+293 ISIGNISSFILYS
-306 RKFSGPISESAN
+306 RKFSGPISEAAN

-329 AERVFRVLD
+329 AERVFRVLN
-338 EPIEKIVENPII
+338 EPIEVDVQTSIE
-350 LNKPIQGHVQFDQV
+350 LNDDVQGDVQFEHV
-364 SFRYLPNKPVLKD
+364 NFSYLPNKPVLKD
-377 VNLNIK
+377 VNLEVK
-383 PGSLVAIV
+383 AGSLVAIV

-402 NLIMRFYS
+402 NLIMRFYQ
-410 PDSGRILID
+410 PDSGIIR
-419 NVDIA
+419 VDGNDISKLTLN
-424 QLSQEELRSTFSM
+424 QLRTKFSM

-444 FHGSIYDNL
+444 FHGSIYENL

-461 KEEVIRIAKEVHI
+461 KEDVIRIAKEVHI

-480 TKNGYD
+480 CKDGYD
-486 TLISDDGVNISKGQR
+486 TLVTDDGVNLSKGQR

-538 IKLMQN
+538 KKLMAG

-560 DIICV
+560 DIILV
-565 VHDGNVVEQGNH
+565 VHDGNIVEQGSHNE
-577 HDLMAKKGHYYHLYM
+577 LMLKKGHYYHLYM

>member
-1 VYKMTRKSIS
+1 MTRKSIS
-11 PSVIEKPQDS
+11 PTVIEKPQDS
-21 KKTLAKLFTY
+21 KKTLTKLFTY
-31 VTEVKWLFVCAIIL
+31 VTDVKWLFVCAIII

-113 RMRQDLF
+113 KMRQDLF

-184 VFFITIPLSILTTR
+184 VFFITIPLSILTTQ

-338 EPIEKIVENPII
+338 EPIEKIIMNPQI
-350 LNKPIQGHVQFDQV
+350 LNKPIQGHVQFEKV
-364 SFRYLPNKPVLKD
+364 SFGYLPNKPVLKD

-461 KEEVIRIAKEVHI
+461 KEDVIRIAKEVHI

>member
-1 VYKMTRKSIS
+1 MTRKSIS

-21 KKTLAKLFTY
+21 KKTLTKLFTY
-31 VTEVKWLFVCAIIL
+31 VTEVKWLFICAIIL

-64 DIISLNEDPNAW
+64 DIISVNQDPNAW
-76 NNVLVYVFWML
+76 ENVLFYVFWML
-87 VLYILSS
+87 VLYIISS

-125 LPVSYFDK
+125 LPVSYFDE

-162 GSMIVVI
+162 GSMIVVV
-169 GAFMMML
+169 GAFFMML
-176 WISLPLLS
+176 WISLPLLT

-198 YLAKRTR
+198 FLTKRTR

-241 YSNFKD
+241 FSNFKE
-247 KNNDASEAYYKAD
+247 KNYDASEAYYKAD

-338 EPIEKIVENPII
+338 EPIEKIVENPLI
-350 LNKPIQGHVQFDQV
+350 LNKPIQGHVQFENV
-364 SFRYLPNKPVLKD
+364 SFGYLPNKPVLKD

-424 QLSQEELRSTFSM
+424 RLSQEELRSTFSM

-461 KEEVIRIAKEVHI
+461 KEDVIRIAKEVHI

>member
-1 VYKMTRKSIS
+1 MTRKSIS

-21 KKTLAKLFTY
+21 KKTLTKLFTY
-31 VTEVKWLFVCAIIL
+31 VTEVKWLFICAIIL

-64 DIISLNEDPNAW
+64 DIISVNQDPNACE
-76 NNVLVYVFWML
+76 NVLFYVFWML
-87 VLYILSS
+87 VLYIISS

-162 GSMIVVI
+162 GSMIVVV
-169 GAFMMML
+169 GAFFMML
-176 WISLPLLS
+176 WISLPLLT

-198 YLAKRTR
+198 FLTKRTR

-241 YSNFKD
+241 FSNFKE
-247 KNNDASEAYYKAD
+247 KNYDASEAYYKAD

-338 EPIEKIVENPII
+338 EPIEKIVENPLI
-350 LNKPIQGHVQFDQV
+350 LNKPIQGHVQFENV
-364 SFRYLPNKPVLKD
+364 SFGYLPNKPVLKD

-461 KEEVIRIAKEVHI
+461 KEDVIRIAKEVHI

>member
-1 VYKMTRKSIS
+1 MTRKSIS

-21 KKTLAKLFTY
+21 KKTLTKLFTY
-31 VTEVKWLFVCAIIL
+31 VTEVKWLFICAIIL

-64 DIISLNEDPNAW
+64 DIISVNQDPNAW
-76 NNVLVYVFWML
+76 ENVLFYVFCML
-87 VLYILSS
+87 VLYIISS

-162 GSMIVVI
+162 GSMIVVV
-169 GAFMMML
+169 GAFFMML
-176 WISLPLLS
+176 WISLPLLT

-198 YLAKRTR
+198 FLTKRTR

-241 YSNFKD
+241 FSNFKE
-247 KNNDASEAYYKAD
+247 KNYDASEAYYKAD

-338 EPIEKIVENPII
+338 EPIEKIVENPLI
-350 LNKPIQGHVQFDQV
+350 LNKPIQGHVQFENV
-364 SFRYLPNKPVLKD
+364 SFGYLPNKPVLKD

-424 QLSQEELRSTFSM
+424 QLSQEELHSTFSM

-461 KEEVIRIAKEVHI
+461 KEDVIRIAKEVHI

>member
-1 VYKMTRKSIS
+1 MTRKSIS

-21 KKTLAKLFTY
+21 KKTLTKLFTY
-31 VTEVKWLFVCAIIL
+31 VTEVKWLFICAIIL

-64 DIISLNEDPNAW
+64 DIISVNQDPNAW
-76 NNVLVYVFWML
+76 ENVLFYVFWML
-87 VLYILSS
+87 VLYIISS

-162 GSMIVVI
+162 GSMIVVV
-169 GAFMMML
+169 GAFFMML
-176 WISLPLLS
+176 WISLPLLT

-198 YLAKRTR
+198 FLTKRTR

-241 YSNFKD
+241 FSNFKE
-247 KNNDASEAYYKAD
+247 KNYDASEAYYKAD

-338 EPIEKIVENPII
+338 EPIEKIVENPLI
-350 LNKPIQGHVQFDQV
+350 LNKPIQGYVQFENV
-364 SFRYLPNKPVLKD
+364 SFGYLPNKPVLKD

-461 KEEVIRIAKEVHI
+461 KEDVIRIAKEVHI

>member
-1 VYKMTRKSIS
+1 MSRRSSS
-11 PSVIEKPQDS
+11 PTVIEKPQDT
-21 KKTLAKLFTY
+21 KKTLRKLFTY
-31 VTEVKWLFVCAIIL
+31 VKEVKWLFIVAIVL
-45 TLSANGLQLLGPKL
+45 TFVANALQLLGPYL

-64 DIISLNEDPNAW
+64 DLISDSTQIDVWEK
-76 NNVLVYVFWML
+76 VIQLVITML
-87 VLYILSS
+87 VVYLVSS
-94 ILMYA
+94 FLMYV

-113 RMRQDLF
+113 KMRQDLF
-120 NKFLD
+120 NKFVD
-125 LPVSYFDK
+125 LSVSYFDH
-133 HQIGDMLSR
+133 HQIGDLLSR

-162 GSMIVVI
+162 GSFVVVI
-169 GAFMMML
+169 GAFVMML
-176 WISLPLLS
+176 WISLPLLT
-184 VFFITIPLSILTTR
+184 VFFITIPLSFLTTQ
-198 YLAKRTR
+198 YLTKRTR
-205 PLFRE
+205 PLFRD
-210 RSRKLGDMNGYV
+210 RSRKLGDMNGFV

-227 GLKTIKAYSQQDTM
+227 GLKTIKAYSQQDSM
-241 YSNFKD
+241 FDEFRS
-247 KNNDASEAYYKAD
+247 KNKDASDAYYKAD

-284 GSILFLFNM
+284 GSILFLFKF

-318 MIAELQSTLAA
+318 MVAELQSTLAA

-338 EPIEKIVENPII
+338 EPIEKDTDNPLTLHQPVKGNIQFKHVEF
-350 LNKPIQGHVQFDQV
+350 GYYVD
-364 SFRYLPNKPVLKD
+364 KPVLKN
-377 VNLNIK
+377 VNLDIK
-383 PGSLVAIV
+383 AGSLVAIV

-402 NLIMRFYS
+402 NLLMRFYT
-410 PDSGRILID
+410 PNSGNILVDGID
-419 NVDIA
+419 IS
-424 QLSQEELRSTFSM
+424 QLTANDLRSSFSM

-453 IYGNEHAT
+453 IYGNEHASRDD
-461 KEEVIRIAKEVHI
+461 VIRIAKEVHI
-474 HNFIER
+474 HSFIER
-480 TKNGYD
+480 SKNGYD
-486 TLISDDGVNISKGQR
+486 TLISDDGVNLSKGQR

-538 IKLMQN
+538 KKLMHD

-560 DIICV
+560 DIILV
-565 VHDGNVVEQGNH
+565 VHDGNIVEQGTH
-577 HDLMAKKGHYYHLYM
+577 QALMLNKGHYYHLYM